1 MSTHNDLQRQD
12 HDRPM
17 APSPGTSGD
26 APLTPG
32 DAARAQAADQPRDQA
47 QAQGNRQAPRPRRSL
62 LRRLCTVLGC
72 TLSGLLCL
80 VLLVLTGLYAGLQ
93 TEKGQDL
100 LKRQLN
106 DLLAPEGLEFTRLE
120 GHLPFSMQ
128 AGLQLRDEKGLWLDV
143 PDVQLTFDA
152 QDLPDALGLSLAVRS
167 GHLLRLAESEE
178 TPAEPS
184 APIDCTA
191 ILDSI
196 VQATAPLPDWVCGL
210 RLRSLEV
217 HNFVIERAVYD
228 RPEQGAKRT
237 QCGTAVAETEGI
249 QTPDPQKT
257 DPQKTA
263 QKAPAAG
270 KPNDTQT
277 AQAQALAIFVK
288 GTALV
293 LPDTPQAWNNPRT
306 EADLSLA
313 VLPLTDQENAADSPL
328 QALFS
333 TSGSLP
339 LRSVFSDLSLD
350 LLTASL
356 SLTGSLQAPRLSLE
370 TRAGACRVASLQ
382 LHAPVLHLTMPETT
396 LAALGQGKS
405 GTLDLGLHTL
415 CSAQP
420 LSTRLRLAVQ
430 LEDNLPVV
438 QVLPEMT
445 ATGLTLQGDILAR
458 LPEQYFA
465 RTGDT
470 ASAAGRAT
478 SSAPSD
484 ALADV
489 LPVLNGHLALDYAN
503 SPLPALFLGETGL
516 RGTATLRLDLA
527 RPTAA
532 DPQKVLLTL
541 EGQRLS
547 LNQTGT
553 SLASLDSLAL
563 KAETEGLS
571 PETLAAKLEMSLG
584 DVRTPQLASTSLTLK
599 AQGSMK
605 AVTAELSSKGGLESA
620 LQARLDLATDKD
632 PARLSVTRLQLS
644 LPQYACGLSL
654 NRPLQVTLG
663 RDIEVHGL
671 NLALRPAGQLTL
683 SGRYG
688 PSGLQAK
695 GALEHISTAA
705 WSKVVPGLPE
715 GNIDAHLQLQGTL
728 AAPKGQLTVAL
739 RNVVLPVDGLP
750 PLSARLEST
759 VNSTAGG
766 ARLQTR
772 VRLDE
777 RTRQALGLDSFVCE
791 AALPLQRTDSGLTL
805 HRNAVLDGK
814 VAVQGA
820 VASLWPLARQPNMR
834 LSGRF
839 GLNATVGGTLGV
851 PQIKGELVLAKGL
864 FNDVE
869 YGIQIKDIAAS
880 AALSLPGS
888 LEQGRVQISL
898 SARDGRRRSGLLNVK
913 GQCALTGRDLHIEA
927 SLDRFSP
934 LHRRDIRAMLSGT
947 CRVSGSA
954 LDPQITGRV
963 TIDRGRIRL
972 DALEV
977 PSSVTTLPL
986 VEGPKERILAE
997 RHAVRQGQGDAGKAK
1012 PALPG
1017 SLNVALGMS
1026 KFFVTGYGFRSEWK
1040 ADLTAK
1046 GPLSAPAILGQVE
1059 AVRGDLDLLNRHF
1072 ELKEGTV
1079 RFAGGLEP
1087 MLKVEMTSSVKDIET
1102 AVVVSGTPA
1111 KLDFTLKSN
1120 PMLPRQDILAYM
1132 LFGKPSNELSQF
1144 ELLRLGTTAASFA
1157 AFGTT
1162 SGGITSLARQVMG
1175 LDVLN
1180 VSQNDGSTR
1189 LEMGRYIMDNV
1200 YVGLEQGTDE
1210 NSDTSA
1216 VIQIEL
1222 GPRTS
1227 ATMKTG
1233 SDNTS
1238 AGLKWKM
1245 DY

>member
-1 MSTHNDLQRQD
+1 
-12 HDRPM
+12 
-17 APSPGTSGD
+17 
-26 APLTPG
+26 
-32 DAARAQAADQPRDQA
+32 
-47 QAQGNRQAPRPRRSL
+47 
-62 LRRLCTVLGC
+62 
-72 TLSGLLCL
+72 
-80 VLLVLTGLYAGLQ
+80 
-93 TEKGQDL
+93 
-100 LKRQLN
+100 
-106 DLLAPEGLEFTRLE
+106 
-120 GHLPFSMQ
+120 
-128 AGLQLRDEKGLWLDV
+128 
-143 PDVQLTFDA
+143 
-152 QDLPDALGLSLAVRS
+152 
-167 GHLLRLAESEE
+167 
-178 TPAEPS
+178 
-184 APIDCTA
+184 
-191 ILDSI
+191 
-196 VQATAPLPDWVCGL
+196 
-210 RLRSLEV
+210 
-217 HNFVIERAVYD
+217 
-228 RPEQGAKRT
+228 
-237 QCGTAVAETEGI
+237 
-249 QTPDPQKT
+249 
-257 DPQKTA
+257 
-263 QKAPAAG
+263 
-270 KPNDTQT
+270 
-277 AQAQALAIFVK
+277 
-288 GTALV
+288 
-293 LPDTPQAWNNPRT
+293 
-306 EADLSLA
+306 
-313 VLPLTDQENAADSPL
+313 
-328 QALFS
+328 
-333 TSGSLP
+333 
-339 LRSVFSDLSLD
+339 
-350 LLTASL
+350 
-356 SLTGSLQAPRLSLE
+356 
-370 TRAGACRVASLQ
+370 
-382 LHAPVLHLTMPETT
+382 
-396 LAALGQGKS
+396 
-405 GTLDLGLHTL
+405 
-415 CSAQP
+415 
-420 LSTRLRLAVQ
+420 
-430 LEDNLPVV
+430 
-438 QVLPEMT
+438 
-445 ATGLTLQGDILAR
+445 
-458 LPEQYFA
+458 
-465 RTGDT
+465 
-470 ASAAGRAT
+470 
-478 SSAPSD
+478 
-484 ALADV
+484 
-489 LPVLNGHLALDYAN
+489 
-503 SPLPALFLGETGL
+503 
-516 RGTATLRLDLA
+516 
-527 RPTAA
+527 
-532 DPQKVLLTL
+532 
-541 EGQRLS
+541 
-547 LNQTGT
+547 
-553 SLASLDSLAL
+553 
-563 KAETEGLS
+563 
-571 PETLAAKLEMSLG
+571 MSLG

-766 ARLQTR
+766 ARVQTR
-772 VRLDE
+772 VHLDD

-791 AALPLQRTDSGLTL
+791 VTLPLQRTESGLTL
-805 HRNAVLDGK
+805 HKNAALDGR
-814 VAVQGA
+814 VAAQGS
-820 VASLWPLARQPNMR
+820 VASLWHLARQPNMR
-834 LSGRF
+834 LSGTF
-839 GLNATVGGTLGV
+839 GLNATVRGSLGAPQASGEFTL
-851 PQIKGELVLAKGL
+851 ARGL

-869 YGIQIKDIAAS
+869 YGIQIRDIAAN

-888 LEQGRVQISL
+888 LEQGRVQINL
-898 SARDGRRRSGLLNVK
+898 TARDGRRRSGTLSVK
-913 GQCALTGRDLHIEA
+913 GQCALTGQDLGIEA
-927 SLDRFSP
+927 NLNKFAP
-934 LHRRDIRAMLSGT
+934 LRRRDIRAMLSGT

-1087 MLKVEMTSSVKDIET
+1087 MLKVEMTSTVKDIET